1 MFGFI
6 KKTFKVTFI
15 SAVLLGLAGAGAYAF
30 MGEHRSHAVVHE
42 LRDNVLDAIDEQI
55 TDPEALRS
63 QLREMEEEYPKR
75 ISQVQKDLAELDQE
89 VRQLTKEST
98 VSTRVVALVDEDIE
112 ALETQL
118 ASYVDGNNGRT
129 RLASIVVD
137 DHSYTPERAR
147 LRLTQMRNTRLAHA
161 NRAADARHDLVYL
174 QEQAGRLEELK
185 HKLEAE
191 RAEFQAQII
200 ALTRRIEAIARNDR
214 LIGLLEKRNRTIEEC
229 SRYEA
234 VSLDQITGRLEA
246 IQSQQ
251 EAELD
256 ILASA
261 ERATDYESMARLQI
275 ANEEI
280 LDREVNQAIPQPNL
294 LPGSL
299 ESEIDTY

>member
-42 LRDNVLDAIDEQI
+42 FRDNVLEKIDDQI

-75 ISQVQKDLAELDQE
+75 ISQVQKDLAELQQE
-89 VRQLTKEST
+89 MHQLNKEAV
-98 VSTRVVALVDEDIE
+98 VSGRVVALVDEDIDSLE
-112 ALETQL
+112 AQL
-118 ASYVDGNNGRT
+118 ATVVQGQHGRT

-161 NRAADARHDLVYL
+161 NRSADARHDLEYL
-174 QEQAGRLEELK
+174 QKQAGRLEELQ

-191 RAEFQAQII
+191 RAEFQAQIM
-200 ALTRRIEAIARNDR
+200 ALTRRIESIARNDR
-214 LIGLLEKRNRTIEEC
+214 LIHLLEKRNRTIEEC

-234 VSLDQITGRLEA
+234 ISLDQITGRLEA

-256 ILASA
+256 LLATV

-275 ANEEI
+275 ANEQI
-280 LDREVNQAIPQPNL
+280 LQREVNQAIPEPEA
-294 LPGSL
+294 LPSL
-299 ESEIDTY
+299 IEETLDTY

>member
-30 MGEHRSHAVVHE
+30 MGKHRSHAMVHE
-42 LRDNVLDAIDEQI
+42 LRDNVLEAIDEQI

-75 ISQVQKDLAELDQE
+75 ISQVQGDLADLQQE
-89 VRQLTKEST
+89 MRQLEKESV
-98 VSTRVVALVDEDIE
+98 VSGRVVALVDEDIE

-118 ASYVDGNNGRT
+118 VSFADGKSTRT

-161 NRAADARHDLVYL
+161 NRAADARHDLQYL
-174 QEQAGRLEELK
+174 QKQAGRLEELQ

-200 ALTRRIEAIARNDR
+200 ALTRQIEAIARNDR

-234 VSLDQITGRLEA
+234 LSLDQITGRLEA
-246 IQSQQ
+246 IQSRQ

-256 ILASA
+256 HLATA

-280 LDREVNQAIPQPNL
+280 LDREAVQAIPLPHL
-294 LPGSL
+294 LPGSI
-299 ESEIDTY
+299 ESELKTY